1 MTFLEFLIGEAN
13 MQTFVRNW
21 FMYNYYGEV
30 TENIFH
36 YKILD
41 FICSKYDSKTC
52 QALIESL
59 NWDDWTV
66 NSDRPVVPLAV
77 TQEKVFFATNLAD
90 DYITL
95 DGG

>member
-1 MTFLEFLIGEAN
+1 MTFLESLIGEAN

-52 QALIESL
+52 QALI
-59 NWDDWTV
+59 
-66 NSDRPVVPLAV
+66 
-77 TQEKVFFATNLAD
+77 
-90 DYITL
+90 
-95 DGG
+95 